1 MCSWDNSLSF
11 IQVLFL
17 VHLATAQAHMFSCH
31 LSHMLLFIQL
41 YVWGHIAH
49 DIVVLQRWKGG
60 NGPEQTDSIATG
72 NLIRATPK
80 GVKRFV
86 LVTSAGVERF
96 NKLPFSILNLF
107 GMPQRL

>member
-1 MCSWDNSLSF
+1 
-11 IQVLFL
+11 
-17 VHLATAQAHMFSCH
+17 
-31 LSHMLLFIQL
+31 ML
-41 YVWGHIAH
+41 H
-49 DIVVLQRWKGG
+49 RWKGG

-107 GMPQRL
+107 GTSRRFANSIVCSVIVGISRILPGLQ